1 MKTTRNL
8 TPKRKVKQGRIEYVL
23 EDLEL
28 VRRKEFC
35 RDLGA
40 AFPAEGTAH
49 AEAQGVLGIVR
60 SPVWLEQGEGGGEGR
75 EGMGGGAEPCG
86 LQGQLWLLAQGGL
99 WAEEWQDLTRVLTST
114 LWWLWGE

>member
-28 VRRKEFC
+28 VRKKEFC

-40 AFPAEGTAH
+40 AFPAEGLAH

-60 SPVWLEQGEGGGEGR
+60 SPVWLEQGEGGEVRAGR
-75 EGMGGGAEPCG
+75 MGGGGAE
-86 LQGQLWLLAQGGL
+86 
-99 WAEEWQDLTRVLTST
+99 T
-114 LWWLWGE
+114 LWVAGATLAFSPGRAVGRSGRT